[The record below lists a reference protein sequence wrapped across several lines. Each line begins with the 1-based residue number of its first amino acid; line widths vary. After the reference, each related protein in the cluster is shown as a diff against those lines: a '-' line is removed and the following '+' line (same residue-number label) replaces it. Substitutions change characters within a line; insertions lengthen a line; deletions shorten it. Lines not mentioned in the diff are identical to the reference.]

1 MLATSRAEGQPSRNE
16 ADTRAGSTARRS
28 AMSKSDTKE
37 GTKRYAEKFRGRA
50 AQGHFREMQ
59 RLALSSLGIGT
70 YLGQPDE
77 KTDEGYAA
85 AAVAAVESGMNVIDA
100 AINYRFQRSERS
112 IGAAIRQLV
121 AKGMARDEIVVCTK
135 GGYLTPDG
143 AMPGDSNEY
152 FFREYIQPG
161 VFTAKDIAAGSH
173 CMTPKFLKNQLG
185 RSLKNLGVE
194 CVDVYYL
201 HNPETQLSEVSK
213 EEFLSRV
220 REAFTF
226 LESAVEAG
234 EIQYYGMATWN
245 GFRQDARARD
255 AMQLAEITQIAKE
268 IAGDQHHFR
277 FVQLPFN
284 LGMTEA
290 LTLGNQS
297 VDGKIMTIMEASEE
311 LNITLIASASLLQG
325 QVANNL
331 PAFVAEALGLDS
343 DAERALQFV
352 RSSPGITTALVGMS
366 REEHVR
372 ANAKL
377 VRIPPATI
385 DQFSKLFSRG
395 QSSPS

>member
-1 MLATSRAEGQPSRNE
+1 MTK
-16 ADTRAGSTARRS
+16 S
-28 AMSKSDTKE
+28 ATKE
-37 GTKRYAEKFRGRA
+37 GTTRYAQKFAGRA
-50 AQGHFREMQ
+50 AAGHFREAH
-59 RLALSSLGIGT
+59 RLVLSSIGIGT
-70 YLGQPDE
+70 YLGQPDTR
-77 KTDEGYAA
+77 TDEGYAA
-85 AAVAAVESGMNVIDA
+85 AVAAAVESGINVIDA

-112 IGAAIRQLV
+112 IGAAIQQLA
-121 AKGMARDEIVVCTK
+121 AKGFAREEFVICTK

-143 AMPGDSNEY
+143 SMPADPNEY

-185 RSLKNLGVE
+185 CSLKNLGVE
-194 CVDVYYL
+194 CVDIYYL
-201 HNPETQLSEVSK
+201 HNPETQLTEVTK
-213 EEFLSRV
+213 DEFLDRV

-245 GFRQDARARD
+245 GFRRDARARD
-255 AMQLAEITQIAKE
+255 AMQLGEIVQIAQE
-268 IAGDQHHFR
+268 IAGGLHHFR

-297 VDGKIMTIMEASEE
+297 LKGRDRTIMEAASD
-311 LNITLIASASLLQG
+311 LDITLIASASLLQG
-325 QVANNL
+325 QVARNL
-331 PAFVAEALGLDS
+331 PGFVAEALGLEN

-366 REEHVR
+366 RVEHVK
-372 ANAKL
+372 ANARL
-377 VRIPPATI
+377 AGVAPATV
-385 DQFSKLFSRG
+385 DEFTKLFSRG
-395 QSSPS
+395 EGA

>member
-1 MLATSRAEGQPSRNE
+1 MSTSA
-16 ADTRAGSTARRS
+16 
-28 AMSKSDTKE
+28 TKE
-37 GTKRYAEKFRGRA
+37 GTTRYAQKFAGRA
-50 AQGHFREMQ
+50 AQGHFREAH
-59 RLALSSLGIGT
+59 RLVLSSIGIGT
-70 YLGQPDE
+70 YLGQPDT
-77 KTDEGYAA
+77 KTDEAYTSAI
-85 AAVAAVESGMNVIDA
+85 VAAVENGINIIDA

-112 IGAAIRQLV
+112 IGAALQQLA
-121 AKGMARDEIVVCTK
+121 AKGFERDEITLCTK
-135 GGYLTPDG
+135 GGYLTPDDS
-143 AMPGDSNEY
+143 MPADPNEY

-161 VFTAKDIAAGSH
+161 IFSAKDIAGGSH

-194 CVDVYYL
+194 CIDVYYL
-201 HNPETQLSEVSK
+201 HNPETQLSEVPK

-226 LESAVEAG
+226 LESAVDAG

-255 AMQLAEITQIAKE
+255 AMQLGEIVQIAQE
-268 IAGDQHHFR
+268 IAGGRHHFR

-297 VDGKIMTIMEASEE
+297 VRGRDRTVMEATSD
-311 LNITLIASASLLQG
+311 LDVSLIASASLLQG
-325 QVANNL
+325 QVAKNL
-331 PAFVAEALGLDS
+331 PTFVAEALGLTS

-366 REEHVR
+366 RVEHVK
-372 ANAKL
+372 ANTRL
-377 VRIPPATI
+377 VGLPPATV
-385 DQFSKLFSRG
+385 DEFTKLFSRG
-395 QSSPS
+395 EGA

>member
-1 MLATSRAEGQPSRNE
+1 MTKSATK
-16 ADTRAGSTARRS
+16 D
-28 AMSKSDTKE
+28 
-37 GTKRYAEKFRGRA
+37 GTTHYAQKFAGRA
-50 AQGHFREMQ
+50 AKGHFREAH
-59 RLALSSLGIGT
+59 RLVLSSIGIGT
-70 YLGQPDE
+70 YLGQPDTR
-77 KTDEGYAA
+77 TDEGYAA
-85 AAVAAVESGMNVIDA
+85 AVAAAVESGINVIDA

-112 IGAAIRQLV
+112 IGAAIQQLA
-121 AKGMARDEIVVCTK
+121 AKGLAREEFVICTK

-143 AMPGDSNEY
+143 SMPADPNEY

-194 CVDVYYL
+194 CVDIYYL
-201 HNPETQLSEVSK
+201 HNPESQLSEVSK
-213 EEFLSRV
+213 EDFLNRV

-226 LESAVEAG
+226 LESAVEAE

-255 AMQLAEITQIAKE
+255 AMQLGEMVQIAQE
-268 IAGDQHHFR
+268 IAGGLHHFR

-297 VDGKIMTIMEASEE
+297 LKGRDRTIMEAASE
-311 LNITLIASASLLQG
+311 LDITLIASASLLQG
-325 QVANNL
+325 QVARNL
-331 PAFVAEALGLDS
+331 PGFVAEALGLEN

-366 REEHVR
+366 RAEHVK
-372 ANAKL
+372 ANARL
-377 VRIPPATI
+377 VGVPPATV
-385 DQFSKLFSRG
+385 DEFTKLFSRG
-395 QSSPS
+395 EGA

>member
-1 MLATSRAEGQPSRNE
+1 MTK
-16 ADTRAGSTARRS
+16 S
-28 AMSKSDTKE
+28 ATKE
-37 GTKRYAEKFRGRA
+37 GTTRYAQRFAGRA
-50 AQGHFREMQ
+50 SEGHFREAH
-59 RLALSSLGIGT
+59 RLVLSSIGIGT
-70 YLGQPDE
+70 YLGQPDTR
-77 KTDEGYAA
+77 TDEGYATA
-85 AAVAAVESGMNVIDA
+85 IVAAVESGINVIDA

-112 IGAAIRQLV
+112 IGTALQQLA
-121 AKGMARDEIVVCTK
+121 AKGFEREEIIVCTK

-143 AMPGDSNEY
+143 SMPADSNEY

-161 VFTAKDIAAGSH
+161 IFSAKDIAAGSH

-194 CVDVYYL
+194 CIDVYYL
-201 HNPETQLSEVSK
+201 HNPETQLSEVPK
-213 EEFLSRV
+213 EEFLNRV

-245 GFRQDARARD
+245 GFRQDARSRD
-255 AMQLAEITQIAKE
+255 ALQLGELVQIAQE
-268 IAGDQHHFR
+268 IAGGRHHFR

-297 VDGKIMTIMEASEE
+297 VRGRDRTVMEAASE
-311 LNITLIASASLLQG
+311 LDVTLIASASLLQG
-325 QVANNL
+325 QVAKNL
-331 PAFVAEALGLDS
+331 PGFVAEALGLQN

-352 RSSPGITTALVGMS
+352 RSSPGISVALVGMS
-366 REEHVR
+366 RVEHVK
-372 ANAKL
+372 ANARL
-377 VRIPPATI
+377 VGLPPATV

-395 QSSPS
+395 EGA